1 MRKLIISFIFILLSS
16 ITVDAQTHWSCNQY
30 SFQYDMT
37 VYVSLQLDGIPATG
51 SNYEVAAFCGDE
63 CRGVGELSLING
75 SASYYYLR
83 IRSNVAS
90 GEKIVFKYFNKST
103 SLESLSRTSLSF
115 VSDKLTG
122 YPSSPYP
129 IANIIMGDVSGDG
142 VISTFDAVMT
152 VQRILGAYN
161 DTFIEKAA
169 DMSLDNVIST
179 YDVVLITNKIL
190 KK

>member
-1 MRKLIISFIFILLSS
+1 M
-16 ITVDAQTHWSCNQY
+16 
-30 SFQYDMT
+30 
-37 VYVSLQLDGIPATG
+37 
-51 SNYEVAAFCGDE
+51 
-63 CRGVGELSLING
+63 
-75 SASYYYLR
+75 
-83 IRSNVAS
+83 
-90 GEKIVFKYFNKST
+90 
-103 SLESLSRTSLSF
+103 ESLSRTSLSF